1 MNQSLT
7 SLIDKLNRQLRELD
21 LNLFATQ
28 FKQHELEQQIQQT
41 KEHINQKST
50 NSLTINPVTEIN
62 WLNFITQ
69 QQEKIEAITL
79 DLKNLQ
85 DIENKLKDKIKRIK
99 MELKMLANYLE
110 RQQTNQMK
118 CSSERHLI

>member
-7 SLIDKLNRQLRELD
+7 SLIDKLNRQLLELD
-21 LNLFATQ
+21 LNLYTTQ
-28 FKQHELEQQIQQT
+28 CKNQELKQQIQQIE
-41 KEHINQKST
+41 EHINQTST
-50 NSLTINPVTEIN
+50 NSLNINPVAEIN

-69 QQEKIEAITL
+69 QQEKREAITR
-79 DLKNLQ
+79 DLKNHR

-118 CSSERHLI
+118 SSLG

>member
-7 SLIDKLNRQLRELD
+7 SLIDKLNRQLQELD

-28 FKQHELEQQIQQT
+28 FKQHELEQQIQQI
-41 KEHINQKST
+41 KEHINQTST

-79 DLKNLQ
+79 DLKNHQ

-99 MELKMLANYLE
+99 MELKMLENYLE

>member
-7 SLIDKLNRQLRELD
+7 SLIDKLNRQLQELD

-28 FKQHELEQQIQQT
+28 FKQHELEQQIQQI

>member
-7 SLIDKLNRQLRELD
+7 SLIDKLNRQLQELD

-28 FKQHELEQQIQQT
+28 FKQHELEQQIQQI
-41 KEHINQKST
+41 KEHINQTST

-79 DLKNLQ
+79 DLKNHQ